1 MNSKEF
7 ARKYVAGLS
16 DEDLCG
22 EILSW
27 EFSRETTEEELL
39 EAVKKNKISGF
50 FANTLPLE
58 KIEFLKKAIKEHSK
72 SPCLIT
78 ADIERGPIYYD
89 EMYPYSTS
97 MMSLSAAND
106 ENLSFE
112 VGKYTARLS
121 RALGINLALAPVV
134 DINVNPLN
142 PVVSSRAA
150 SDNADRVIRIAGAY
164 GRGMR
169 SEGNLATAIKHFPGD
184 GVDDRN
190 QHFCTSVNSLS
201 REEWMDTYGKVYK
214 KMIEEG
220 TEAIMVAHIAL
231 PWFDPSVDECG
242 HMPAAL
248 SKPLMTDLLKGE
260 LGFEGCIISDAMSMV
275 GTAARVPVE
284 DLTLAFLRAGG
295 DLVLF
300 PEKDDYERILNA
312 LRMGTLERE
321 RLVDA
326 AERVVAMKHK
336 LGLFEGKEYV
346 LKETDIPKTKEILTE
361 VAQKSITLLRD
372 ARKILPL
379 KLNKGARVMV
389 LTLAPGSK
397 FGSDSFPH
405 LANELE
411 ARGFEV
417 VRVTNPSHYY
427 VNDLIDT
434 VDAVFVNAI
443 LNTSNCSGSSIRL
456 HWSCMM
462 SFWRGYLFK
471 NPNVIFTSFGDPYK
485 LLELP
490 FLKTY
495 VNAYASSLSTARAV
509 VDACLGEAP
518 FLGKNPI
525 SIPSVCERVD

>member
-1 MNSKEF
+1 M
-7 ARKYVAGLS
+7 
-16 DEDLCG
+16 
-22 EILSW
+22 
-27 EFSRETTEEELL
+27 
-39 EAVKKNKISGF
+39 
-50 FANTLPLE
+50 
-58 KIEFLKKAIKEHSK
+58 KKAIKEHSK

-78 ADIERGPIYYD
+78 ADIERGPIYY
-89 EMYPYSTS
+89 EELYRYSTS
-97 MMSLSAAND
+97 MMSLGAVND
-106 ENLSFE
+106 EGLAFE

-121 RALGINLALAPVV
+121 GALGINVALAPVV

-142 PVVSSRAA
+142 PVVNSRAA
-150 SDNADRVIRIAGAY
+150 SDDADRVIRIAGAY

-169 SEGNLATAIKHFPGD
+169 SEGNLATAVKHFPGD

-201 REEWMDTYGKVYK
+201 KEEWMSTYGRVYK
-214 KMIEEG
+214 KMIEER

-231 PWFDPSVDECG
+231 PWFDPTVDECG

-275 GTAARVPVE
+275 GTAARIPVE
-284 DLTLAFLRAGG
+284 ELTLAFLRAGG

-312 LRMGTLERE
+312 LHAGTLARE

-336 LGLFEGKEYV
+336 LGLFDGREYR
-346 LKETDIPKTKEILTE
+346 LAEDDIPRVKALLTE
-361 VAQKSITLLRD
+361 VAQRSITLLRD
-372 ARKILPL
+372 VRECLPL
-379 KLNKGARVMV
+379 KLKKGARVMV
-389 LTLAPGSK
+389 ITLAPGAK
-397 FGSDSFPH
+397 FGPDSFPH
-405 LANELE
+405 VANELE

-417 VRVTNPSHYY
+417 VRVTNPSHYH
-427 VNDLIDT
+427 VNDLIET

-443 LNTSNCSGSSIRL
+443 FNTSNCSGSSIRL

-495 VNAYASSLSTARAV
+495 LNAYSASAATAKAV
-509 VDACLGEAP
+509 VDACLGEAS
-518 FLGKNPI
+518 FEGTSPI
-525 SIPSVCERVD
+525 SIPSVCDRVE